1 MSDES
6 ADGFLARWSRRKRAA
21 VRAPEAPAAAALDG
35 PVVGLAPVPVAEE
48 ATPAATVADDAA
60 SPPAEQPAF
69 DPASLPAPESLT
81 AASDITG
88 FLRAEVPAALRRAA
102 LRRIWTLDPG
112 IRDFIG
118 PADYAWDYNA
128 PDGVPG
134 FALGLGG
141 DVQKLLAQAM
151 GWHTEA
157 SPEATPEPEPAADLP
172 AVATSPPPDPERNDA
187 TEPEPAR
194 LLATA
199 ADPAPATAR
208 RHGGARPD

>member
-1 MSDES
+1 MSDDA
-6 ADGFLARWSRRKRAA
+6 ADGFLSRWSRRKRAA
-21 VRAPEAPAAAALDG
+21 GLVVPE
-35 PVVGLAPVPVAEE
+35 VPVAEVAVPE
-48 ATPAATVADDAA
+48 AEAPAGAVPPAA
-60 SPPAEQPAF
+60 F
-69 DPASLPAPESLT
+69 DLASLPAPETLT

-88 FLRAEVPAALRRAA
+88 FLRAEVPMALRRAA

-151 GWHTEA
+151 GWHADPEVEA
-157 SPEATPEPEPAADLP
+157 SPGPEPRVAEVEVAGVDVAALP
-172 AVATSPPPDPERNDA
+172 APRPDDLGGTVPDAGPVVGPQPATSCPEAPA
-187 TEPEPAR
+187 TEPIP
-194 LLATA
+194 
-199 ADPAPATAR
+199 AR
-208 RHGGARPD
+208 RHGGAMPS